1 MECRHSCKGIFPRK
15 RAIGYIYILP
25 KGGNKTDPSDW
36 RPITQICVP
45 AKLLEKIVQKRIID
59 YLNTNNVLSDFQ
71 YGFRK
76 GRSTQQAIF
85 EPNKEVNRNLNND
98 DIIGLIF
105 LDISKAFDSLDHTL
119 LLDKLREIGLADMAM
134 NWLKKLT

>member
-85 EPNKEVNRNLNND
+85 
-98 DIIGLIF
+98 
-105 LDISKAFDSLDHTL
+105 
-119 LLDKLREIGLADMAM
+119 
-134 NWLKKLT
+134 

>member
-1 MECRHSCKGIFPRK
+1 M
-15 RAIGYIYILP
+15 
-25 KGGNKTDPSDW
+25 
-36 RPITQICVP
+36 
-45 AKLLEKIVQKRIID
+45 
-59 YLNTNNVLSDFQ
+59 
-71 YGFRK
+71 
-76 GRSTQQAIF
+76 
-85 EPNKEVNRNLNND
+85 NRNLNND